1 MELLCIDFCG
11 WLWKNKYTVV
21 DVSLMRKY
29 FDCLEKKIRFLIYYL
44 AIEANYE
51 QSLQKFWQKN
61 VQKDTED
68 VIFER

>member
-1 MELLCIDFCG
+1 
-11 WLWKNKYTVV
+11 
-21 DVSLMRKY
+21 MRKY
-29 FDCLEKKIRFLIYYL
+29 FDCLEKMKFLIYYL